1 MTVYNTR
8 NSYSFYSWPVRKI
21 FHGAETLSHLEPKI
35 CEIVQNNMNILW
47 TFTAF
52 KNTIK

>member
-35 CEIVQNNMNILW
+35 CVQNNRNILW
-47 TFTAF
+47 TLTAF